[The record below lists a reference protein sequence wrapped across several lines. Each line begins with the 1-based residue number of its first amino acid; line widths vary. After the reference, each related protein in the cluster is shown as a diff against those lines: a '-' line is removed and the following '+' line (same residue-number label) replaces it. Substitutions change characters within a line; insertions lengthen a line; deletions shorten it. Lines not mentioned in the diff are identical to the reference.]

1 MMALNLTNKFG
12 DIEMPTNE
20 LLSNIKITSTNKN
33 DIAKIIEFISKS
45 WGMSGNF
52 EAFQQIVHANAELG
66 KSVKAVDK
74 RNGEMYGLLLLAHY
88 PIQHGSPIIGEYSA
102 LANYLQQYTQINGHS
117 FIIDERLR
125 GKGIDK
131 KMLGYCKDY
140 IKTFDFVWCAVE
152 KGLKSHN
159 YWKKIGFDKVFS
171 ISDASFYVLPQNEHL
186 KFDLKHYYCKK
197 D

>member
-1 MMALNLTNKFG
+1 MALNLTNKFG

-88 PIQHGSPIIGEYSA
+88 PIQHGSPIIGEYSI
-102 LANYLQQYTQINGHS
+102 LANYLQTIN
-117 FIIDERLR
+117 
-125 GKGIDK
+125 
-131 KMLGYCKDY
+131 
-140 IKTFDFVWCAVE
+140 IK
-152 KGLKSHN
+152 SR
-159 YWKKIGFDKVFS
+159 I
-171 ISDASFYVLPQNEHL
+171 
-186 KFDLKHYYCKK
+186 
-197 D
+197 

>member
-1 MMALNLTNKFG
+1 M
-12 DIEMPTNE
+12 
-20 LLSNIKITSTNKN
+20 
-33 DIAKIIEFISKS
+33 
-45 WGMSGNF
+45 
-52 EAFQQIVHANAELG
+52 
-66 KSVKAVDK
+66 
-74 RNGEMYGLLLLAHY
+74 
-88 PIQHGSPIIGEYSA
+88 
-102 LANYLQQYTQINGHS
+102 ANYLQQYTQINGHS

-140 IKTFDFVWCAVE
+140 IKTFDFAWCAVE
-152 KGLKSHN
+152 KDLKSHN

-171 ISDASFYVLPQNEHL
+171 NSDASFYVLPQNEHL